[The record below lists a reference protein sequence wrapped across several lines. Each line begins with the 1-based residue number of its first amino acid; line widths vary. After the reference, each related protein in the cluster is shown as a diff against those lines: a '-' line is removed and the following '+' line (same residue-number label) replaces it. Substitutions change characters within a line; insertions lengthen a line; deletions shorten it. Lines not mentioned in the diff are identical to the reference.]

1 MAAQPAPA
9 PSITSTPARIRDDAH
24 ALDVAKSFAKSIALT
39 AVARDRDR
47 RLPWLELDQLSASG
61 LLSITVPREYGGPDV
76 SAATLATVIA
86 TLAAADGS
94 IGQIP
99 QNHFYAL
106 EVLRVGGTDAQKQ
119 FFFGRALAGERFGNA
134 LAEIGHKDY
143 TRRTRLVRRRD
154 GDDVEEID
162 VNDARANAEVRVD
175 SKGNSNGTSTSNGGD
190 AKGAATGDGTSANQ
204 DRDLQSHIQ
213 GRKFYCTGAIF
224 AHWIPTLV
232 VADDDGLDVTYL
244 AIVPR
249 HAPGITI
256 TDDWDGF
263 GQRVTG
269 SGSVDFDHVP
279 VDPGHIVPFLA
290 SFERPTTIG
299 PVAQIMHA
307 AIDLG
312 IGQGAFDATLPFV
325 RDHARPWIDAGVQ
338 RASDDPLVIRQTGD
352 IAVQLRG
359 AWALLRRAG
368 RLVDAARTSMD
379 EHSVAAASIAVAEA
393 RALTTTASL
402 DAANRLFELCGTS
415 ATLDELGLDRFW
427 RNARTHTLHD
437 PVRWK
442 YHAIGN
448 YYLNDTLPPRHG
460 AL

>member
-1 MAAQPAPA
+1 MTMSADLLTVLVSNTHASVDTANASALRPEPAP
-9 PSITSTPARIRDDAH
+9 PVPHPPTVVRDDAH
-24 ALDVAKSFAKSIALT
+24 ALEIASALAARLAQD
-39 AVARDRDR
+39 AVRRDRER
-47 RLPWLELDQLSASG
+47 RLPWEELDWLSTSG

-76 SAATLATVIA
+76 SSATLATVIA

-106 EVLRVGGTDAQKQ
+106 EVLRVGGSDAQKR
-119 FFFGRALAGERFGNA
+119 FFYERALAGERFGNA
-134 LAEIGHKDY
+134 LAEIGHKDFK
-143 TRRTRLVRRRD
+143 RRTRLVRD
-154 GDDVEEID
+154 G
-162 VNDARANAEVRVD
+162 AHYR
-175 SKGNSNGTSTSNGGD
+175 
-190 AKGAATGDGTSANQ
+190 
-204 DRDLQSHIQ
+204 IQ

-232 VADDDGLDVTYL
+232 VADDDESEITYL

-249 HAPGITI
+249 RSEGLVVI
-256 TDDWDGF
+256 DDWDGF

-269 SGSVDFDHVP
+269 SGSVEFDNVA
-279 VDPGHIVPFLA
+279 VESARLVPFLA
-290 SFERPTTIG
+290 SFQRATTIG

-312 IGQGAFDATLPFV
+312 IGQGAFDAALPFI
-325 RDHARPWIDAGVQ
+325 RERARPWIDANVEK
-338 RASDDPLVIRQTGD
+338 ANDDPLVIRQVGE
-352 IAVQLRG
+352 IAVKLRG

-368 RLVDAARTSMD
+368 RIVDEAKVSMNERT
-379 EHSVAAASIAVAEA
+379 VAAASIAVAEV

-402 DAANRLFELCGTS
+402 EAANQLFELCGTS
-415 ATLDELGLDRFW
+415 ATLDHLGLDRFW